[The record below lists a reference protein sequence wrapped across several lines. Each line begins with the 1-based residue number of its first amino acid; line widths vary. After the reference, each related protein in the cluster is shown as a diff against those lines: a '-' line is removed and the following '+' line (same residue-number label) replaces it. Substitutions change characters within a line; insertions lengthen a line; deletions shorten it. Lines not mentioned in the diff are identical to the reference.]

1 MKSLKCNFF
10 PLLREI
16 RYYKHSDYNIKNKTW
31 KGRKAL
37 IKRYDKQKG
46 KKQKNEV

>member
-16 RYYKHSDYNIKNKTW
+16 RYYKHSNYNIKK
-31 KGRKAL
+31 KRGKEGRP
-37 IKRYDKQKG
+37 
-46 KKQKNEV
+46 

>member
-16 RYYKHSDYNIKNKTW
+16 RYYKHSDYNIKKTW

-46 KKQKNEV
+46 KKQKNEI

>member
-16 RYYKHSDYNIKNKTW
+16 RYYKHSDYNIKKNVE
-31 KGRKAL
+31 RKEGL
-37 IKRYDKQKG
+37 NKRYDKQKG
-46 KKQKNEV
+46 KKQKNEI

>member
-1 MKSLKCNFF
+1 MKSLKRNFF
-10 PLLREI
+10 LCSGKYDITNFLI
-16 RYYKHSDYNIKNKTW
+16 TILKKTW
-31 KGRKAL
+31 KRRKAL

>member
-1 MKSLKCNFF
+1 MQFFSSAQGNTILQTFWLQYLK
-10 PLLREI
+10 
-16 RYYKHSDYNIKNKTW
+16 KTW
-31 KGRKAL
+31 KRRKAL